1 MFLQN
6 NEADMDICDD
16 VYPDAPA
23 TNEPVNQSASIKRNA
38 LAQYFWVNSQWIKFY
53 KRNKTTCFFKFK
65 TVLLFITML
74 LNWMC
79 NTKQVQIN

>member
-6 NEADMDICDD
+6 NEADMGICDD

-38 LAQYFWVNSQWIKFY
+38 LAQYFWVNSQ
-53 KRNKTTCFFKFK
+53 
-65 TVLLFITML
+65 
-74 LNWMC
+74 
-79 NTKQVQIN
+79 